1 MMDYLTESIFF
12 LLIATDKTKNVNKNS
27 RSPDYSSW
35 MEPIQQQFDL
45 YRSHIDGNN
54 SRSDIWDRNI
64 YGIHHVFYRLEWL
77 LYFCLLSTEKCS
89 ILTAVQWFD
98 ESFCSTGGIEKQW
111 KQLYDLGKG
120 GQSNAITGLEYH
132 RVPNSKR
139 YFIFVTTS
147 LRLYQFQVRKYYG
160 YVHKWCPILA
170 GSCGGMAKR
179 DKIVQRG

>member
-1 MMDYLTESIFF
+1 MWFNHHIY
-12 LLIATDKTKNVNKNS
+12 KNS

-54 SRSDIWDRNI
+54 PRSDFWDRNI
-64 YGIHHVFYRLEWL
+64 YGIHHVFYRFINWL
-77 LYFCLLSTEKCS
+77 LYFCQLENVVC
-89 ILTAVQWFD
+89 IQQWFD
-98 ESFCSTGGIEKQW
+98 EFFYSTGGIEKQW

-147 LRLYQFQVRKYYG
+147 LRLYQFQVKQG
-160 YVHKWCPILA
+160 LLN
-170 GSCGGMAKR
+170 
-179 DKIVQRG
+179 

>member
-1 MMDYLTESIFF
+1 MCNKDGLSRIKFKLIFF
-12 LLIATDKTKNVNKNS
+12 LLIATDKTKNVDENS

-64 YGIHHVFYRLEWL
+64 YGIHHVFYRFLNWL
-77 LYFCLLSTEKCS
+77 FIFLSTEKCS
-89 ILTAVQWFD
+89 MYILQWFD

-147 LRLYQFQVRKYYG
+147 LRLYQFQVRKYTKL
-160 YVHKWCPILA
+160 VLFI
-170 GSCGGMAKR
+170 S
-179 DKIVQRG
+179 

>member
-1 MMDYLTESIFF
+1 MIWVLFLIKCAIITDYWTESLFF
-12 LLIATDKTKNVNKNS
+12 LLIATDKTKNVYKNS

-54 SRSDIWDRNI
+54 SWSDIWDRNI
-64 YGIHHVFYRLEWL
+64 YGIHHVFYRFINWL
-77 LYFCLLSTEKCS
+77 LYFCQLENVVC
-89 ILTAVQWFD
+89 IQQWFD
-98 ESFCSTGGIEKQW
+98 EFFYSTGGIEKQW

-147 LRLYQFQVRKYYG
+147 LRLYQFQVRIY
-160 YVHKWCPILA
+160 
-170 GSCGGMAKR
+170 
-179 DKIVQRG
+179 